1 MCDICR
7 WFAIIGLTNK
17 LSYDM
22 VILHLDRVR
31 QLGWLG
37 LVEGYTRFF
46 FEKVNM
52 NSFLPDE
59 DAFCELIGIVPR
71 LCRALFL
78 LPEEGGNT
86 LYEKLRNFKISK
98 NQ

>member
-1 MCDICR
+1 M
-7 WFAIIGLTNK
+7 
-17 LSYDM
+17 
-22 VILHLDRVR
+22 DRVR

-37 LVEGYTRFF
+37 LVEGHTRFF

-59 DAFCELIGIVPR
+59 DAFCELIGFVPR

-86 LYEKLRNFKISK
+86 LYEKLKNFRISK
-98 NQ
+98 NQWEG